1 MTTVST
7 ELGERDTRA
16 LRGTFSGDVIFP
28 QDAGYEEARRV
39 WNGSIDKRPA
49 AVLRPADESAVAAA
63 LAFARSRGLVVSVR
77 GGGHNVAG
85 FGTCD
90 GGIVI
95 DLSRMRDVEVDPS
108 ARRASVGGG
117 ALWSDVD
124 TVTQQHGLAV
134 TGGLISSTGVG
145 GFTLGG
151 GIGWMQRKHG
161 LACDSL
167 VSVTLVTAAG
177 DVVDVSADSDPE
189 LFWALRGGGGNFGI
203 ATRFEFDLHPLGPE
217 VAAGLVFYTRDGY
230 HEVVRGFRE
239 FASGAPDEAMAACV
253 SRLAP
258 PAPFLPEEHHGKP
271 VVAVAGCYSGPAEEG
286 MEVLRPLKE
295 LGAPIGDVLMPR
307 PYLQLQ
313 SMLDPSWG
321 PGFGNYWKAEYLRG
335 LPDEAID
342 VLASALDAIT
352 SPLSDFK
359 IPMLGGAVAR
369 VGEDDTAYGHR
380 GAPFVLNINA
390 RWGPGA
396 AEEPHVKWTRSLWD
410 SMQPFSDGGSYVN
423 FMGEEGSD
431 RVRAAYG
438 DDKYDRLVAVKDRL
452 DPDNV
457 FRLNQNI
464 VPSSS
469 P

>member
-1 MTTVST
+1 
-7 ELGERDTRA
+7 
-16 LRGTFSGDVIFP
+16 
-28 QDAGYEEARRV
+28 
-39 WNGSIDKRPA
+39 
-49 AVLRPADESAVAAA
+49 
-63 LAFARSRGLVVSVR
+63 
-77 GGGHNVAG
+77 
-85 FGTCD
+85 
-90 GGIVI
+90 
-95 DLSRMRDVEVDPS
+95 
-108 ARRASVGGG
+108 
-117 ALWSDVD
+117 
-124 TVTQQHGLAV
+124 
-134 TGGLISSTGVG
+134 
-145 GFTLGG
+145 
-151 GIGWMQRKHG
+151 
-161 LACDSL
+161 
-167 VSVTLVTAAG
+167 
-177 DVVDVSADSDPE
+177 
-189 LFWALRGGGGNFGI
+189 
-203 ATRFEFDLHPLGPE
+203 
-217 VAAGLVFYTRDGY
+217 
-230 HEVVRGFRE
+230 
-239 FASGAPDEAMAACV
+239 
-253 SRLAP
+253 
-258 PAPFLPEEHHGKP
+258 